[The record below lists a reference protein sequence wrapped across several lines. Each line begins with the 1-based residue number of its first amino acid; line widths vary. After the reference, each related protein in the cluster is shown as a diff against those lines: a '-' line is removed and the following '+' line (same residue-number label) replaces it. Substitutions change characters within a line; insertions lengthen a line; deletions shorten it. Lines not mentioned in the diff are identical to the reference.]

1 MSFLTFDSIK
11 EDGEYCALCC
21 TSIIYFQK
29 KNYPE
34 LEKDAESDRE
44 TLNNYCRDIEND
56 IGREPVNVVMMRPP
70 KDLNSPVTYSKPI
83 PVKGW

>member
-1 MSFLTFDSIK
+1 MITTMFLLKSIGLSQF
-11 EDGEYCALCC
+11 EL
-21 TSIIYFQK
+21 SIHFQK

-34 LEKDAESDRE
+34 LEKDATSDRD
-44 TLNNYCRDIEND
+44 TLNNYCRDIEID
-56 IGREPVNVVMMRPP
+56 IGREPVNVVIMRPP